1 MAHCL
6 SHSVCLSF
14 SDCIFFGLSVNSS
27 LYPHVLP
34 GISRAGCFAV
44 FLYRNAS
51 PSRSS
56 TPSVIFSI
64 SLSSSVSLSLPLFVF
79 LSLTPHLSLLGCL
92 SFALYLSV
100 CLSLLCISCI
110 SLASLSLYLVLWP
123 SYCTVFVLFS
133 LSLPLSL
140 FLSLLISLS
149 DGHFLGVCLRMS
161 ASLYLSQSISLC
173 LLIIRRIY
181 EDGVAAGHK

>member
-110 SLASLSLYLVLWP
+110 SLASLSLFVSSSGPLTALYL
-123 SYCTVFVLFS
+123 SCS
-133 LSLPLSL
+133 LSPSHSLSSSP
-140 FLSLLISLS
+140 SLSLS

>member
-100 CLSLLCISCI
+100 SLMHIMYLSRL
-110 SLASLSLYLVLWP
+110 SLSLCLVLWP

-140 FLSLLISLS
+140 FLSLPLSL
-149 DGHFLGVCLRMS
+149 
-161 ASLYLSQSISLC
+161 
-173 LLIIRRIY
+173 
-181 EDGVAAGHK
+181 